1 MTNAPTP
8 AMEIPALEINVR
20 KQLGDFS
27 INAQISSNDG
37 VMVLFG
43 RSGAGKSSI
52 VKMIAG
58 LLSPDEGSIKV
69 FGETIYSS
77 SDGINIS
84 PQNRS
89 IGYVFQEDLL
99 FPHMNVTSNL
109 SYAIKRNRPEKR
121 EVIFDDIV
129 RLLGLENMLGRMPQ
143 NLSGGERQ
151 RVSIGRA
158 LLSNPKLLLMDEPLA
173 SLDLARKSEILPYI
187 ERLSGELGI
196 PVVYVSHSLE
206 EVVRLADT
214 IAIISDGHAIAQG
227 GVTEIMSRLDLAPMT
242 GRHEAG
248 AVLEAVVVDPA
259 SGEGLSSLDV
269 CGHTL
274 WVPEIDLK
282 SGDHVRMRVRARD
295 VALAKTLPQETS
307 ILNSLAGKVI
317 EVKVGEGPHADVA
330 IEIKSKSPASAPQVL
345 IARITRRSANELGLE
360 KGGNIYAL
368 IKAVAI
374 DRRSMGGYGH
384 GGRQ

>member
-1 MTNAPTP
+1 MTDF
-8 AMEIPALEINVR
+8 PALEINVR
-20 KQLGDFS
+20 KQLGNFS
-27 INAQISSNDG
+27 IDAELSSNDG

-52 VKMIAG
+52 IKMVAG
-58 LLSPDEGSIKV
+58 LLTPDDGIIKV
-69 FGETIYSS
+69 FGETIYNSS
-77 SDGINIS
+77 SRVNVK
-84 PQNRS
+84 PENRS
-89 IGYVFQEDLL
+89 IGYVFQEDRL
-99 FPHMNVTSNL
+99 FPHMNVNSNL
-109 SYAIKRNRPEKR
+109 RYGIKRNPLEKR
-121 EVIFDDIV
+121 EIIFSDIV
-129 RLLGLENMLGRMPQ
+129 ELLGLNDMLERMPQ

-196 PVVYVSHSLE
+196 AVIYVSHSLE

-214 IAIISDGHAIAQG
+214 IALISHGSAVAQG

-248 AVLEAVVVDPA
+248 AVVEAVVTKPRAGD
-259 SGEGLSSLDV
+259 GLSTLDV

-274 WVPEIDLK
+274 WVPEIDLPTGK
-282 SGDHVRMRVRARD
+282 TVRMRIRARD
-295 VALAKTLPQETS
+295 IALAKTLPQGTS
-307 ILNSLAGKVI
+307 ILNSLAGKII
-317 EVKVGEGPHADVA
+317 EIKFGDGPHAEVA
-330 IEIKSKSPASAPQVL
+330 IEVMPKTSAPELSSGPQVI
-345 IARITRRSANELGLE
+345 IARITRRSANGLGLQ
-360 KGGNIYAL
+360 KGDSIYAL

-374 DRRSMGGYGH
+374 DHRSLGGLGH
-384 GGRQ
+384 AGRERI

>member
-1 MTNAPTP
+1 MTNPPT
-8 AMEIPALEINVR
+8 PALEINVR
-20 KQLGDFS
+20 KRLGDFS
-27 INAQISSNDG
+27 IDAQISSDDG

-99 FPHMNVTSNL
+99 LPHMNVTSNL
-109 SYAIKRNRPEKR
+109 SYGIKRNPPEKR
-121 EVIFDDIV
+121 EVILDDVV
-129 RLLGLENMLGRMPQ
+129 RLLGLEDMLGRMPQ

-214 IAIISDGHAIAQG
+214 IAIVSDGNTIAQG
-227 GVTEIMSRLDLAPMT
+227 GVAEIMSRLDLAPMT

-248 AVLEAVVVDPA
+248 AVLEAVVVEQTSAD
-259 SGEGLSSLDV
+259 GLSSLDV

-274 WVPEIDLK
+274 WVPEIDMK
-282 SGDHVRMRVRARD
+282 SGEHVRMRVRARD
-295 VALAKTLPQETS
+295 VALAETLPQGTS
-307 ILNSLAGKVI
+307 ILNSLAGKI
-317 EVKVGEGPHADVA
+317 TEIKIDDGPHADVA
-330 IEIKSKSPASAPQVL
+330 IEITPTSPASAPQML
-345 IARITRRSANELGLE
+345 IARITRRSANELGLK
-360 KGGNIYAL
+360 KGDNIYAL
-368 IKAVAI
+368 VKAVAI
-374 DRRSMGGYGH
+374 DRRSLGGRGH
-384 GGRQ
+384 GER